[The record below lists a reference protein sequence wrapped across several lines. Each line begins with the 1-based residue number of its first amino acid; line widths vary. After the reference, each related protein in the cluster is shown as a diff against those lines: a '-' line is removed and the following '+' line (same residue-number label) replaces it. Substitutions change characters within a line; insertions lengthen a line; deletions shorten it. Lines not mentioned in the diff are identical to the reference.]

1 MQVDVVVKSGK
12 IVTAN
17 SIIEAGV
24 AIDKGKFV
32 AIAKDGDLPA
42 AKKVI
47 DAKGNLILPGVID
60 EHVHFLDMNSTDYED
75 YITGSTAAAVGGV
88 TTVLDMPLCIPATV
102 TLETFEEKKEV
113 AMKKFLIDFAL
124 YGGAVPG
131 NVDEIPKMAKAG
143 AIGFKAM
150 MAGSVPGFFEMLDDG
165 MLVDAFKAI
174 ADCGSVIALH
184 AENDAIINYLEKKLK
199 NAGRKD
205 VLAFFESRPVMQEI
219 EAISRAI
226 MLAKETKCH
235 LHIIHVSC
243 PQGIDLIYQKK
254 VEGQRITCETG
265 PQYLIL
271 SEDDMV
277 RLGPYIKFAPPVRSK
292 PETEKLWDQL
302 SEGKIE
308 TLGSDHG
315 PHPKENKEKGWE
327 NIWNAGNGALAV
339 ETILPLMLSEG
350 VNKNRISIQRL
361 VSVLCENPAKIFGIY
376 PQKGT
381 IQVGSDA
388 DLVIADMNKE
398 HVIEA
403 AKLHSK
409 QKHTPFEG
417 LKVKGMPILTMV
429 RGEVI
434 VKDGQVMGKPGYGK
448 FITRSA

>member
-1 MQVDVVVKSGK
+1 MQVDMVVKSGK
-12 IVTAN
+12 IVTSN
-17 SIIEAGV
+17 STIEAGV

-32 AIAKDGDLPA
+32 AIAKDGNLPVA
-42 AKKVI
+42 NKVI

-60 EHVHFLDMNSTDYED
+60 EHVHFLDMESTDYED
-75 YITGSTAAAVGGV
+75 YVTGSTAAAVGGV
-88 TTVLDMPLCIPATV
+88 TMVIDMPLCIPATV
-102 TLETFEEKKEV
+102 SLETFEEKKEV

-165 MLVDAFKAI
+165 MLVDAFKTI

-184 AENDAIINYLEKKLK
+184 AENDAIINYLEKKFK
-199 NAGRKD
+199 TAGRKD
-205 VLAFFESRPVMQEI
+205 ILAFFESRPVMQEV

-226 MLAKETKCH
+226 MLAQETKCH

-254 VEGQRITCETG
+254 VGGQRITCETG

-292 PETEKLWDQL
+292 PETEKLWHQL
-302 SEGKIE
+302 AEGKIE

-315 PHPKENKEKGWE
+315 PHPKENKEMGWE
-327 NIWNAGNGALAV
+327 DIWNAGNGALAV

-448 FITRSA
+448 FIPRSA